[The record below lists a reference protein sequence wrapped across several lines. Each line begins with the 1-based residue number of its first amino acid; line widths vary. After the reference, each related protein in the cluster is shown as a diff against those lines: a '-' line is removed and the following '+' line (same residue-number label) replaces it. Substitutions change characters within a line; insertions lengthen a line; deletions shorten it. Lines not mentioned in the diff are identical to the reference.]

1 MAART
6 LVEKIWDEHIVAD
19 LSGGLDLLHVDRH
32 LVHDLSG
39 PPSLGMLAARGLAV
53 RNPELTF
60 AMPDHT
66 VSTAVGRTDADTN
79 AGRLLVPALRER
91 THAEGI
97 RLFDLDDV
105 EQGIVHV
112 VGPELGLTLP
122 GVTVLCG
129 DSHTCTHGGLGALG
143 WGIGSSDLT
152 HVLATQTIVQRRPK
166 QMRVTCSGSL
176 AAGVEPK
183 DLVLHLIGEHG
194 ADGASG
200 FAIEYAGS
208 AIASMPVEGR
218 MTLCNLTMEFGAKIG
233 IVAPDKATFDYLA
246 GRRYAPTGAH
256 WGQALAAWRELS
268 SDEDAAF
275 DREIEINA
283 SAVSPQITWGTSP
296 AHTMALDSKIPDPG
310 QARDPGARLA
320 CSKALEYMGL
330 SAGEQLLGLP
340 VQHVFIGSCANG
352 RLSDL
357 QNAAWVVRGRRVA
370 TGVRAWVVPGS
381 HGVRREA
388 EALGLDRIFTAAGFE
403 WREPGCSMCLAVNDE
418 VVPAG
423 ERCVSTSNRNFVG
436 RQGPGARTHL
446 SGAATAAAAAI
457 EGRIADPRQ
466 LAPVP

>member
-1 MAART
+1 MTART
-6 LVEKIWDEHIVAD
+6 LVEKIWDEHVVAD

-79 AGRLLVPALRER
+79 AGRMLVPALRER

-176 AAGVEPK
+176 AA
-183 DLVLHLIGEHG
+183 
-194 ADGASG
+194 
-200 FAIEYAGS
+200 
-208 AIASMPVEGR
+208 
-218 MTLCNLTMEFGAKIG
+218 
-233 IVAPDKATFDYLA
+233 
-246 GRRYAPTGAH
+246 
-256 WGQALAAWRELS
+256 
-268 SDEDAAF
+268 
-275 DREIEINA
+275 
-283 SAVSPQITWGTSP
+283 
-296 AHTMALDSKIPDPG
+296 
-310 QARDPGARLA
+310 
-320 CSKALEYMGL
+320 
-330 SAGEQLLGLP
+330 
-340 VQHVFIGSCANG
+340 
-352 RLSDL
+352 
-357 QNAAWVVRGRRVA
+357 RG
-370 TGVRAWVVPGS
+370 
-381 HGVRREA
+381 
-388 EALGLDRIFTAAGFE
+388 
-403 WREPGCSMCLAVNDE
+403 
-418 VVPAG
+418 
-423 ERCVSTSNRNFVG
+423 
-436 RQGPGARTHL
+436 
-446 SGAATAAAAAI
+446 
-457 EGRIADPRQ
+457 
-466 LAPVP
+466 

>member
-1 MAART
+1 MTSRT
-6 LVEKIWDEHIVAD
+6 IVEKIWDAHIVARLGD
-19 LSGGLDLLHVDRH
+19 GLDLLHVDRH

-39 PPSLGMLAARGLAV
+39 PPSLGVLAERGLPV

-66 VSTAVGRTDADTN
+66 VSTAVGRTDADSN
-79 AGRLLVPALRER
+79 AGRMLLPALRER

-97 RLFDLDDV
+97 RLFDLDDA

-122 GVTVLCG
+122 GITVLCG

-166 QMRVTCSGSL
+166 QMRVTCSGRL
-176 AAGVEPK
+176 ATGVEPK

-194 ADGASG
+194 ADGGTG
-200 FAIEYAGS
+200 FAVEYAGS

-233 IVAPDKATFDYLA
+233 IVAPDESTFDYLA
-246 GRRYAPTGAH
+246 GRRYAPTAGR
-256 WGQALAAWRELS
+256 WGLALAAWRGLP

-275 DREIEINA
+275 DREIEIDA
-283 SAVSPQITWGTSP
+283 DAVSPQITWGTSP
-296 AHTMALDSKIPDPG
+296 AHTMALDARIPDPA
-310 QARDPGARLA
+310 QAHDPAARLA
-320 CSKALEYMGL
+320 RSKALEYMGL
-330 SAGEQLLGLP
+330 SAGEQLLGLQ

-357 QNAAWVVRGRRVA
+357 QTAARVVRGRRVA
-370 TGVRAWVVPGS
+370 QGVRAWVVPGS
-381 HGVRREA
+381 HSVRREA
-388 EALGLDRIFTAAGFE
+388 EALGLDRIFAAAGFE
-403 WREPGCSMCLAVNDE
+403 WRESGCSMCLALNDE
-418 VVPAG
+418 VIPAG

-446 SGAATAAAAAI
+446 AGAATAAAAAI

-466 LAPVP
+466 LAPVA